1 VEEVVGIKGDTF
13 LLGLLFF
20 SSSFLLAAPRKAKA
34 IYCTQAADG
43 GWGLQRFRPLI
54 NPEAKTVFAEMSY
67 TGPVLETVRLRRFH
81 PGYEV
86 VFEYKFDAAGKLSA
100 LLGSVEAWEGHWVA
114 EANLYP
120 EADGTLG
127 TIHLKYYRSQEHD
140 QISRPEDAQHYTG
153 ELSKVPIY
161 RTTESLPCGGLLK
174 EAEKMN
180 ATQE

>member
-1 VEEVVGIKGDTF
+1 VRFKGDTF

-20 SSSFLLAAPRKAKA
+20 SSSFLFAAPRKAKA
-34 IYCTQAADG
+34 VYCTQAADG

-54 NPEAKTVFAEMSY
+54 NPEAKTVFAEMSF
-67 TGPVLETVRLRRFH
+67 TGRVLEAVRLREFH

-86 VFEYKFDAAGKLSA
+86 VFEYGFDPTGKLIA
-100 LLGSVEAWEGHWVA
+100 LLGSVEAWEDQWIA

-120 EADGTLG
+120 ETDGTLG
-127 TIHLKYYRSQEHD
+127 PIHLKYYRSQERQ
-140 QISRPEDAQHYTG
+140 QISRPEDAQRYTG

-161 RTTESLPCGGLLK
+161 RTIESVPCGGLLK

>member
-1 VEEVVGIKGDTF
+1 VRFKGDTF

-20 SSSFLLAAPRKAKA
+20 SSSFLIAAPRRAKA
-34 IYCTQAADG
+34 IYCTQAAEG

-54 NPEAKTVFAEMSY
+54 NPEAKSEFAEMSF

-86 VFEYKFDAAGKLSA
+86 VFEYKFDAAGKLTA
-100 LLGSVEAWEGHWVA
+100 LLGSVEAWEDHWRA
-114 EANLYP
+114 EADLYP
-120 EADGTLG
+120 ESDRTLG
-127 TIHLKYYRSQEHD
+127 PIHLKYYRSTGRD
-140 QISRPEDAQHYTG
+140 QIPRPEDATHYTG

>member
-1 VEEVVGIKGDTF
+1 MRIKGDTF

-20 SSSFLLAAPRKAKA
+20 SSSFLIAAPRKAKA
-34 IYCTQAADG
+34 VYCVQAKDG
-43 GWGLQRFRPLI
+43 GWSLQRFRPLI
-54 NPEAKTVFAEMSY
+54 NPAAKTVFAEMSF
-67 TGPVLETVRLRRFH
+67 TGPVLEAVRLREFH

-86 VFEYKFDAAGKLSA
+86 VFEYKFDATGKLNA
-100 LLGSVEAWEGHWVA
+100 LLGSVEAWEGHWIA

-127 TIHLKYYRSQEHD
+127 PAHLKYYRSAERD

-153 ELSKVPIY
+153 ELSRVPIY
-161 RTTESLPCGGLLK
+161 RTIESLPCGGLLK

>member
-1 VEEVVGIKGDTF
+1 VRIKGDTF

-20 SSSFLLAAPRKAKA
+20 SSSFLIAAPRKAKA
-34 IYCTQAADG
+34 VYCVQAADG
-43 GWGLQRFRPLI
+43 GWNLQRFRPLI
-54 NPEAKTVFAEMSY
+54 NPLAKTVFTEMSF
-67 TGPVLETVRLRRFH
+67 TGSVLEAVRLRQFH

-86 VFEYKFDAAGKLSA
+86 VFEYKFDAAGKLNA
-100 LLGSVEAWEGHWVA
+100 LQGSVEAWEGRWVA

-127 TIHLKYYRSQEHD
+127 PIHVKYYRSQERD

-153 ELSKVPIY
+153 ELSRVPIY
-161 RTTESLPCGGLLK
+161 RTIESLPCGGLLK

>member
-1 VEEVVGIKGDTF
+1 M
-13 LLGLLFF
+13 
-20 SSSFLLAAPRKAKA
+20 SF
-34 IYCTQAADG
+34 
-43 GWGLQRFRPLI
+43 
-54 NPEAKTVFAEMSY
+54 
-67 TGPVLETVRLRRFH
+67 TGPVLEAVRLRRFH

-86 VFEYKFDAAGKLSA
+86 VFEYKFDATGKLNA
-100 LLGSVEAWEGHWVA
+100 LLGSVEAWEGQWIA

-127 TIHLKYYRSQEHD
+127 PIHLKYYRSQQHD

-161 RTTESLPCGGLLK
+161 RTIESLPCGGLLK